1 MSNVLVLA
9 NSVVP
14 LPGLPT
20 NGGGLRAWT
29 LARGLESAGHAVTLL
44 FPRHSLDEQLVGIAP
59 DDRAAALPHT
69 FLWEAINETIARA
82 TPDVVVASSWILA
95 GQIHDCPAPLVVD
108 LAGPLLLE
116 FLAQDPAKGA
126 ALAHLKTAA
135 LAEAD
140 YVTCAGERQRPYFA
154 SWLLLGGFT
163 PEDCVARL
171 GVVPISCDPV
181 QEEHAPPNAEP
192 RFLFAGMTYAWQD
205 PLRAL
210 RATLAAIE
218 RHGRGRLVIHAD
230 FHPVHSQGAAWFAE
244 LRALVADHPHVTLG
258 GVLPY
263 DELRAAYREADLAL
277 DLYARTLERELAF
290 NTRTV
295 DFLHAGLPPLYA
307 DYTEL
312 SPIIRDYEAGFVV
325 PPDDD
330 AAIAAALDTVF
341 TDPARLAA
349 RGRAAQRLARERLA
363 WDRTIAPLAAFCAAP
378 TRRQSGPLGP
388 RALVPELVQA
398 LTDTRTELANTRI
411 AADDRRD
418 YAARVEAAWAEQGAR
433 LTERDTALAA
443 WRRQPWRMAA
453 RQMITGLRA
462 RLTSERAKDNG

>member
-69 FLWEAINETIARA
+69 FLWEAINETIARV

-135 LAEAD
+135 LAGAD

-154 SWLLLGGFT
+154 PWLLLGGFT
-163 PEDCVARL
+163 PEDCGARL
-171 GVVPISCDPV
+171 GVVPISCDPM

-312 SPIIRDYEAGFVV
+312 SPIIRDYNAGFVV

-398 LTDTRTELANTRI
+398 LNDTRTELANTRV

-443 WRRQPWRMAA
+443 WRRQPWRMAV
-453 RQMITGLRA
+453 RQTVAGLRA
-462 RLTSERAKDNG
+462 RLTSERAKDNR

>member
-29 LARGLESAGHAVTLL
+29 LARGLEAAGHAVTLL
-44 FPRHSLDEQLVGIAP
+44 FPRHSLDEQLVAIAP
-59 DDRAAALPHT
+59 EDHAAALPHT
-69 FLWEAINETIARA
+69 FEWEAVNETIAQA
-82 TPDVVVASSWILA
+82 APDVVVASSWILA
-95 GQIHDCPAPLVVD
+95 GQIRDCPAPLVVD

-135 LAEAD
+135 LAAAD

-154 SWLLLGGFT
+154 PWLLLGGFT
-163 PEDCVARL
+163 PADCLARL
-171 GVVPISCDPV
+171 GVVPISCDPT
-181 QEEHAPPNAEP
+181 QEPHAPPNAEP
-192 RFLFAGMTYAWQD
+192 CFLFAGMTYAWQD

-210 RATLAAIE
+210 RATLTAIE
-218 RHGRGRLVIHAD
+218 HHGRGRLLIHAD

-244 LRALVADHPHVTLG
+244 LRALVADHPRVTLG

-263 DELRAAYREADLAL
+263 DALRAAYREADLAL
-277 DLYARTLERELAF
+277 DLYAHTLERELAF

-307 DYTEL
+307 DYAEL
-312 SPIIRDYEAGFVV
+312 SPLIRGYDAGFVV

-330 AAIAAALDTVF
+330 AAIAAALDAVF
-341 TDPARLAA
+341 ADPAGLAA
-349 RGRAAQRLARERLA
+349 RGQAAQRLARERLT
-363 WDRTIAPLAAFCAAP
+363 WDRTIAPLATFCAAP
-378 TRRQSGPLGP
+378 TRRQPGPLGP
-388 RALVPELVQA
+388 RSLVPDLVQT
-398 LTDTRTELANTRI
+398 LTATRTELANTRI

-418 YAARVEAAWAEQGAR
+418 YAARVEAAWAAQGEQLA
-433 LTERDTALAA
+433 ERDAALTA
-443 WRRQPWRMAA
+443 WQRQPWRMAA
-453 RQMITGLRA
+453 RQTLTGVRA
-462 RLTSERAKDNG
+462 RLIPGGAKDNG

>member
-29 LARGLESAGHAVTLL
+29 LARGLEAAGHTVTLL
-44 FPRHSLDEQLVGIAP
+44 FPRHSLDEQLVAIAP
-59 DDRAAALPHT
+59 EARAAALPHT
-69 FLWEAINETIARA
+69 FAWAAINETIALA
-82 TPDVVVASSWILA
+82 MPDVVVASSWILA
-95 GQIHDCPAPLVVD
+95 GQIRACPVPLAVD

-116 FLAQDPAKGA
+116 FLAQDPTKGA

-154 SWLLLGGFT
+154 PWLLLGGFT
-163 PEDCVARL
+163 PTDCVERL
-171 GVVPISCDPV
+171 GVVPISCDPR
-181 QEEHAPPNAEP
+181 QEPHAPPNAEP

-218 RHGRGRLVIHAD
+218 RHGRGRLLIHAA
-230 FHPVHSQGAAWFAE
+230 FHPVHSQGAAWFDE
-244 LRALVADHPHVTLG
+244 LRALVADHPRVTLG

-263 DELRAAYREADLAL
+263 DELRAAYRETDLAL
-277 DLYARTLERELAF
+277 DLYAHTLERELAF

-307 DYTEL
+307 DYAEL
-312 SPIIRDYEAGFVV
+312 SPLIRDYNAGFVV

-330 AAIAAALDTVF
+330 AAIAAALDAAF
-341 TDPARLAA
+341 TDPAGLAA

-378 TRRQSGPLGP
+378 TRRQRGALSP
-388 RALVPELVQA
+388 RALVPDLVQE
-398 LTDTRTELANTRI
+398 LSDTRTELANTRI
-411 AADDRRD
+411 ATDERRD
-418 YAARVEAAWAEQGAR
+418 YAAHVEAAWAEQGAR
-433 LTERDTALAA
+433 LTERDAALAA
-443 WRRQPWRMAA
+443 WRRRPWLMAA
-453 RQMITGLRA
+453 RQTVAGLRV
-462 RLTSERAKDNG
+462 RLTPGGAKDTG

>member
-9 NSVVP
+9 NSIVP

-29 LARGLESAGHAVTLL
+29 LARGLEAAGHTVTLL
-44 FPRHSLDEQLVGIAP
+44 FPRHSLDEQLVAIAP
-59 DDRAAALPHT
+59 EDRAAALPHT
-69 FLWEAINETIARA
+69 FGWEAINATIARA
-82 TPDVVVASSWILA
+82 APDVVVASSWILA
-95 GQIHDCPAPLVVD
+95 GQIRDCPAPLVVD

-116 FLAQDPAKGA
+116 FLAQDPVKGA

-154 SWLLLGGFT
+154 PWLLLGGFT
-163 PEDCVARL
+163 PADCLDRL
-171 GVVPISCDPV
+171 GVVPISCDP
-181 QEEHAPPNAEP
+181 QGEPHAPPNAAP
-192 RFLFAGMTYAWQD
+192 RFLYAGMTYAWQD

-218 RHGRGRLVIHAD
+218 RHGRGQLVIHAA

-244 LRALVADHPHVTLG
+244 LRALVADHPRVTLG

-263 DELRAAYREADLAL
+263 DQLRAAYREADLAL
-277 DLYARTLERELAF
+277 DLYAHTLERELAF

-307 DYTEL
+307 DYAEL
-312 SPIIRDYEAGFVV
+312 SPLIRDYDAGFVV
-325 PPDDD
+325 SPDDD
-330 AAIAAALDTVF
+330 AAIAAALDLAF
-341 TDPARLAA
+341 TDPEGVAA
-349 RGRAAQRLARERLA
+349 RGRAAGRLARERLA
-363 WDRTIAPLAAFCAAP
+363 WNRTIAPLATFCAAP
-378 TRRQSGPLGP
+378 TRRQPGLLGP

-398 LTDTRTELANTRI
+398 LTDTRTELANIRI
-411 AADDRRD
+411 AAADRRD
-418 YAARVEAAWAEQGAR
+418 YAARVETAWVEQGAR
-433 LTERDTALAA
+433 LTERDAALAA
-443 WRRQPWRMAA
+443 WHRQPWRMAA
-453 RQMITGLRA
+453 QQTLAGLRA
-462 RLTSERAKDNG
+462 RLITGGAKNTK

>member
-44 FPRHSLDEQLVGIAP
+44 FPRHSLDEQLIAIAP
-59 DDRAAALPHT
+59 EARAAALPHT
-69 FLWEAINETIARA
+69 FRWEAIDAAIAHA
-82 TPDVVVASSWILA
+82 APDVVVASSWILA
-95 GQIHDCPAPLVVD
+95 GQIRDCPAPLVVD

-135 LAEAD
+135 LARAD
-140 YVTCAGERQRPYFA
+140 YVICAGERQRPYFA
-154 SWLLLGGFT
+154 PWLLLGGFT
-163 PEDCVARL
+163 PADCLDRL
-171 GVVPISCDPV
+171 GVVPIGCDPQ
-181 QEEHAPPNAEP
+181 QERHAPPNAEP
-192 RFLFAGMTYAWQD
+192 RFLFAGMVYAWQD

-218 RHGRGRLVIHAD
+218 RHGRGRLIIHAD

-244 LRALVADHPHVTLG
+244 LRALVADHPRVALG

-263 DELRAAYREADLAL
+263 DALLAAYREADLAL

-307 DYTEL
+307 DYAEL
-312 SPIIRDYEAGFVV
+312 SPIIRDYGAGFVV

-330 AAIAAALDTVF
+330 AAIATALDLVF
-341 TDPARLAA
+341 TDPAGVAA
-349 RGRAAQRLARERLA
+349 RGWAAGRLARERLA

-378 TRRQSGPLGP
+378 TRRQPGPLGP
-388 RALVPELVQA
+388 RALVPELVQT

-433 LTERDTALAA
+433 LTERDTMLAA
-443 WRRQPWRMAA
+443 WRRRPWRMAA
-453 RQMITGLRA
+453 RQTLAGVRA
-462 RLTSERAKDNG
+462 RLTPKGARDEA

>member
-29 LARGLESAGHAVTLL
+29 LARGLEAAGHNVTLL
-44 FPRHSLDEQLVGIAP
+44 FPRHSLDEQLVTIAP
-59 DDRAAALPHT
+59 EARAAALPHT
-69 FLWEAINETIARA
+69 FAWEAVNETIARVA
-82 TPDVVVASSWILA
+82 PAVVVASSWILA
-95 GQIHDCPAPLVVD
+95 GQIRACPTPLAVD

-116 FLAQDPAKGA
+116 FLAQDPAKGV

-154 SWLLLGGFT
+154 PWLLLGGFT

-171 GVVPISCDPV
+171 GVVPIGCDPI
-181 QEEHAPPNAEP
+181 QEPHAPPNAEP

-218 RHGRGRLVIHAD
+218 RHGRGHLTIHAA
-230 FHPVHSQGAAWFAE
+230 FHPVHSQGAAWFDE
-244 LRALVADHPHVTLG
+244 LRTIISDHPRVTLG

-263 DELRAAYREADLAL
+263 DALRAAYREADLAL
-277 DLYARTLERELAF
+277 DLYAHTLERELAF

-307 DYTEL
+307 DYAEL
-312 SPIIRDYEAGFVV
+312 SPLIRDYDAGFVV

-330 AAIAAALDTVF
+330 AAIAAALDAVF
-341 TDPARLAA
+341 TDPAGLAA
-349 RGRAAQRLARERLA
+349 RGRAAQRLAHERLA

-378 TRRQSGPLGP
+378 TRRQPGSLSP

-398 LTDTRTELANTRI
+398 LSDTQIELANTRH
-411 AADDRRD
+411 AADARRD
-418 YAARVEAAWAEQGAR
+418 YATRVEAAWAEQGAR
-433 LTERDTALAA
+433 LTERNAALAA
-443 WRRQPWRMAA
+443 WRQEPWRMAA
-453 RQMITGLRA
+453 RQTVAGFRA
-462 RLTSERAKDNG
+462 RLITRGAKDTR